1 MIWFNI
7 ACNQFRFSVDHCEYL
22 NSLTIV
28 NTAFKEEA
36 AVNVK
41 VNIWKIYDLKY
52 FDMSAFGNE
61 ANPAELTETAEEKRP
76 KFGNRFLTDDND
88 VFKHNAW

>member
-36 AVNVK
+36 AVNV
-41 VNIWKIYDLKY
+41 
-52 FDMSAFGNE
+52 
-61 ANPAELTETAEEKRP
+61 
-76 KFGNRFLTDDND
+76 
-88 VFKHNAW
+88 